1 MAAPIG
7 RLRVSACRCSSV
19 RRGRTAAA
27 NGMANPSLPKVPPF
41 DQDTSVPAC
50 ILPHAGMIRSMEAR
64 PSGPLAGVR
73 IVELAGLGPVPF
85 AAMMLADLGAE
96 IIRVARPG
104 LGADPAGRMISRGRP
119 ELEIDLKDSIGI
131 GRVLSIIEKA
141 DVLLE
146 GFRPGVMERLGLGP
160 GVCLAKNPRLV
171 YGRMTGWGQDG
182 PLAARAGHD
191 IDYIALAG
199 VLSAFARQGQA
210 PMPPVNLVGDY
221 AGGALF
227 LIAGVLAAL
236 LERAHSGRGQ
246 VVDAAMVD
254 GAAYLGT
261 ALHSLRAQGTWTDV
275 PGTNILDTGAPF
287 YDVYETSDG
296 GYMAVGA
303 IEPQFYALLLAG
315 LGLDA
320 DSLPAQMDR
329 DGWPAM
335 KERFAAVFR
344 SRSRDQ
350 WTAVFE
356 ATDACVTPVLTL
368 TEAARHPHNA
378 ARETFTT
385 EDGALR
391 PFSRS
396 AAGGNSTPSSPELLA
411 RWGVESM
418 TASPS

>member
-1 MAAPIG
+1 
-7 RLRVSACRCSSV
+7 
-19 RRGRTAAA
+19 
-27 NGMANPSLPKVPPF
+27 
-41 DQDTSVPAC
+41 
-50 ILPHAGMIRSMEAR
+50 
-64 PSGPLAGVR
+64 
-73 IVELAGLGPVPF
+73 
-85 AAMMLADLGAE
+85 MMLAELGAE

-261 ALHSLRAQGTWTDV
+261 VLHSLRAQGTWTDV
-275 PGTNILDTGAPF
+275 PGTNILYTGAPF

-320 DSLPAQMDR
+320 DSLLR
-329 DGWPAM
+329 
-335 KERFAAVFR
+335 R
-344 SRSRDQ
+344 
-350 WTAVFE
+350 WT
-356 ATDACVTPVLTL
+356 
-368 TEAARHPHNA
+368 
-378 ARETFTT
+378 ETA
-385 EDGALR
+385 GR
-391 PFSRS
+391 P
-396 AAGGNSTPSSPELLA
+396 
-411 RWGVESM
+411 
-418 TASPS
+418 

>member
-1 MAAPIG
+1 
-7 RLRVSACRCSSV
+7 
-19 RRGRTAAA
+19 
-27 NGMANPSLPKVPPF
+27 
-41 DQDTSVPAC
+41 
-50 ILPHAGMIRSMEAR
+50 MIATMETRSR
-64 PSGPLAGVR
+64 GPLAGIRV
-73 IVELAGLGPVPF
+73 VELAGLGPVPF
-85 AAMMLADLGAE
+85 AAMMLADLGAD
-96 IIRVARPG
+96 IIRIARPG

-119 ELEIDLKDSIGI
+119 ALEIDFKDSAGI
-131 GRVLSIIEKA
+131 GRVLTIIEKA

-146 GFRPGVMERLGLGP
+146 GFRPGVMERLGLAP
-160 GVCLAKNPRLV
+160 DVCFARNPRLV

-199 VLSAFARQGQA
+199 VLSAFARPGHP
-210 PMPPVNLVGDY
+210 PMPPANLVGDY
-221 AGGALF
+221 AGGAIF
-227 LIAGVLAAL
+227 LIVGVLAAL
-236 LERAHSGRGQ
+236 LERTRSGRGQ

-261 ALHSLRAQGTWTDV
+261 VLHSLRAEGMWTDV

-303 IEPQFYALLLAG
+303 IEPQFYALLLIG

-320 DSLPAQMDR
+320 VSLPAQMDR

-344 SRSRDQ
+344 SRSRDH
-350 WTAVFE
+350 WTAIFE
-356 ATDACVTPVLTL
+356 ATDACVAPVLTL

-385 EDGALR
+385 EDGTLR
-391 PFSRS
+391 PSIAPRFGRS
-396 AAGGNSTPSSPELLA
+396 TARRNSPPATPELLA
-411 RWGVESM
+411 RWGVEPM
-418 TASPS
+418 RASSEPEAEV